1 MMSRRINR
9 GRTSPSH
16 TSHRSVPQIG
26 ALQAASTTQKMACF
40 KVSTAAIRSARLSVF
55 KIIQK
60 SDYLKSPLASARGL
74 NLAKTLESRRHKAL
88 IALLIER
95 REALGM
101 TQTQLADRLG
111 EYQSFV
117 ARLESGQRRV
127 DVVEFLELAE
137 ALGLDAGKA
146 LAAVRKVG

>member
-1 MMSRRINR
+1 M
-9 GRTSPSH
+9 
-16 TSHRSVPQIG
+16 V
-26 ALQAASTTQKMACF
+26 
-40 KVSTAAIRSARLSVF
+40 
-55 KIIQK
+55 
-60 SDYLKSPLASARGL
+60 
-74 NLAKTLESRRHKAL
+74 KTLGSRRHKAL
-88 IALLIER
+88 ISLLIER

-137 ALGLDAGKA
+137 VLGFDAGKV
-146 LAAVRKVG
+146 LGVVKRI